1 MSAYMHGIT
10 DLTLGRQWLRD
21 ATALPPSSRGVRDA
35 IQYYSQ
41 SSEIGRHMNI
51 RVRINSKN
59 YRANYRY
66 RDRLR
71 TVLRIPNDGQFWN
84 VRWIRSFTVVALMCM
99 TSGETATAFDLK
111 KTLKDLM
118 PCKYAAIRL
127 CERPQQ
133 VNAAALWKC
142 GATLAA
148 APQEEIGKRCV
159 AVLKRYGAA
168 LN

>member
-1 MSAYMHGIT
+1 MKKFAAP
-10 DLTLGRQWLRD
+10 LTLAFACIAYGLVVVCEFYFAAQVQGETRGARQSQG
-21 ATALPPSSRGVRDA
+21 AL
-35 IQYYSQ
+35 
-41 SSEIGRHMNI
+41 M
-51 RVRINSKN
+51 
-59 YRANYRY
+59 
-66 RDRLR
+66 
-71 TVLRIPNDGQFWN
+71 
-84 VRWIRSFTVVALMCM
+84 IRSFTVIALMCM

-111 KTLKDLM
+111 ETLKDLM

-133 VNAAALWKC
+133 VSAAALWKC

>member
-1 MSAYMHGIT
+1 M
-10 DLTLGRQWLRD
+10 
-21 ATALPPSSRGVRDA
+21 
-35 IQYYSQ
+35 
-41 SSEIGRHMNI
+41 
-51 RVRINSKN
+51 
-59 YRANYRY
+59 
-66 RDRLR
+66 
-71 TVLRIPNDGQFWN
+71 
-84 VRWIRSFTVVALMCM
+84 IRSFTVVALMFM

-111 KTLKDLM
+111 RTLKDLM
-118 PCKYAAIRL
+118 PCKYG

-133 VNAAALWKC
+133 VSAAALWKC

>member
-1 MSAYMHGIT
+1 MKKFAAP
-10 DLTLGRQWLRD
+10 LTLAFACIAYGLVVVCEFYFAAQVQGETRGARQSQG
-21 ATALPPSSRGVRDA
+21 AL
-35 IQYYSQ
+35 
-41 SSEIGRHMNI
+41 M
-51 RVRINSKN
+51 
-59 YRANYRY
+59 
-66 RDRLR
+66 
-71 TVLRIPNDGQFWN
+71 
-84 VRWIRSFTVVALMCM
+84 IRSFTVIALMCM

-111 KTLKDLM
+111 ETLKDLM

-133 VNAAALWKC
+133 VSAAALWKC

-159 AVLKRYGAA
+159 AVLKRYRAA

>member
-1 MSAYMHGIT
+1 MISKTATDGCIELSARTRTLIT
-10 DLTLGRQWLRD
+10 TLVRSMQNAPGK
-21 ATALPPSSRGVRDA
+21 AKGAL
-35 IQYYSQ
+35 
-41 SSEIGRHMNI
+41 M
-51 RVRINSKN
+51 
-59 YRANYRY
+59 
-66 RDRLR
+66 
-71 TVLRIPNDGQFWN
+71 
-84 VRWIRSFTVVALMCM
+84 IRSFTVVALMCM

-111 KTLKDLM
+111 KTLKDVM

-168 LN
+168 LEH

>member
-1 MSAYMHGIT
+1 MKKFAAP
-10 DLTLGRQWLRD
+10 LTLAFACIAYGLVVVCEFYFAAQVQGETRGARQSQG
-21 ATALPPSSRGVRDA
+21 AL
-35 IQYYSQ
+35 
-41 SSEIGRHMNI
+41 M
-51 RVRINSKN
+51 
-59 YRANYRY
+59 
-66 RDRLR
+66 
-71 TVLRIPNDGQFWN
+71 
-84 VRWIRSFTVVALMCM
+84 IRSFTVVALMCM

-111 KTLKDLM
+111 ETLKDLM

-133 VNAAALWKC
+133 VSAAALWKC

>member
-1 MSAYMHGIT
+1 MKKFAAP
-10 DLTLGRQWLRD
+10 LTLAFACIAYGLVVVCEFYFAAQAQGETRGARQSQG
-21 ATALPPSSRGVRDA
+21 AL
-35 IQYYSQ
+35 
-41 SSEIGRHMNI
+41 M
-51 RVRINSKN
+51 
-59 YRANYRY
+59 
-66 RDRLR
+66 
-71 TVLRIPNDGQFWN
+71 
-84 VRWIRSFTVVALMCM
+84 IRSFTVIALMCT

-111 KTLKDLM
+111 ETLKDLM

-133 VNAAALWKC
+133 VGAAALWKC

>member
-1 MSAYMHGIT
+1 M
-10 DLTLGRQWLRD
+10 
-21 ATALPPSSRGVRDA
+21 
-35 IQYYSQ
+35 
-41 SSEIGRHMNI
+41 
-51 RVRINSKN
+51 
-59 YRANYRY
+59 
-66 RDRLR
+66 
-71 TVLRIPNDGQFWN
+71 
-84 VRWIRSFTVVALMCM
+84 IRSFTVVALMCM

-111 KTLKDLM
+111 KTIKDLM

-127 CERPQQ
+127 CERHQP
-133 VNAAALWKC
+133 VSAAALWKC